1 MRLKIEN
8 KTQNKKKLKGT
19 ERGKQSKPKFIAP
32 KAIMDPK
39 TYESKLNL
47 N

>member
-1 MRLKIEN
+1 MMSTTKVEV
-8 KTQNKKKLKGT
+8 KKPKNL
-19 ERGKQSKPKFIAP
+19 SNSKFIAP

-39 TYESKLNL
+39 TNESKLNW